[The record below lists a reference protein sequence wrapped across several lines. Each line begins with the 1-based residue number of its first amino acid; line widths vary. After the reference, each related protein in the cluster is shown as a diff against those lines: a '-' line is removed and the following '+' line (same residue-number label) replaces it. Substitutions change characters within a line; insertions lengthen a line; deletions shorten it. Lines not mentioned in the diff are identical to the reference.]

1 MSDDRRLDLGL
12 FERALT
18 QFKRAL
24 KEYGAHPKEEAYR
37 DSVVMRYVFTYE
49 LCIQALRRY
58 VQLEHRK
65 PMPED
70 ELTTPRIIRRA
81 NALGVVRSEWEE
93 FAVYRG
99 ARNAVA
105 HTYSEAKAIE
115 VAATAARFAD
125 EAQFVLDQIKE
136 RFDG

>member
-1 MSDDRRLDLGL
+1 MSDERRLDLGL
-12 FERALT
+12 LERALA

-24 KEYGAHPKEEAYR
+24 AEYALHSHEEAYR

-70 ELTTPRIIRRA
+70 ELRTPRVIRRA

-93 FAVYRG
+93 FAAFRD

-105 HTYSEAKAIE
+105 HTYSEAKAIA
-115 VAATAARFAD
+115 VVTVAARFAD
-125 EAQFVLDQIKE
+125 EAQYVLDQVRTK
-136 RFDG
+136 FDG

>member
-1 MSDDRRLDLGL
+1 MSDERRLDLGL
-12 FERALT
+12 LERALA

-24 KEYGAHPKEEAYR
+24 NEYAMHPQEEAYR

-49 LCIQALRRY
+49 LCVQVLRRY

-65 PMPED
+65 PLPED
-70 ELTTPRIIRRA
+70 ELRTPRVIRRA
-81 NALGVVRSEWEE
+81 NALGVVRTEWEE
-93 FAVYRG
+93 FATFRD

-105 HTYSEAKAIE
+105 HTYSEAKAIA
-115 VAATAARFAD
+115 VATVAARFAE
-125 EAQFVLDQIKE
+125 EAQYVLDQVKE